1 MCVCMYVCVLYIF
14 MLYVYIYIYKI
25 YNIYILKP
33 SLKNSGDNLLNIFLY
48 RKQKF
53 TARLMNKEIL
63 KCRITFLKK
72 LNRFSCPL
80 FYS

>member
-1 MCVCMYVCVLYIF
+1 MCVCVCVCVIYI
-14 MLYVYIYIYKI
+14 YVICVYIYKI